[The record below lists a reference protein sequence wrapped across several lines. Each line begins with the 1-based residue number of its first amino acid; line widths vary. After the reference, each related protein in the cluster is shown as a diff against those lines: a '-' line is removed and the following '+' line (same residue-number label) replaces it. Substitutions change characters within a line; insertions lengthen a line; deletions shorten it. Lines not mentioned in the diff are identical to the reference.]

1 MIEGINPIQPGL
13 QKAMNRV
20 ARILDTF
27 FNIPHE
33 GNIEGIENEEY
44 YFVDNKRKYGFCLF
58 VFDFNERGMINYI
71 SNAERDSM
79 IKALEEVLEKFKEE
93 RRMGN

>member
-13 QKAMNRV
+13 KHVMNRM
-20 ARILDTF
+20 ANILDIF
-27 FNIPHE
+27 LNIPHE
-33 GNIEGIENEEY
+33 DNVEGIENAES